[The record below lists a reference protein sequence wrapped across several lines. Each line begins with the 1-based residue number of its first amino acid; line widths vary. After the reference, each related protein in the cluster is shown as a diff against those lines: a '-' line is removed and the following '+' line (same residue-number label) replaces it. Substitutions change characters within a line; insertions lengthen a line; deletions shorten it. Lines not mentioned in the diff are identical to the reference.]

1 MGDLGAMRFLCL
13 ITPALL
19 AAAESLPI
27 PAGLDAY
34 MPVPENNLL
43 TREKVELG
51 KKLFFDPRLSRD
63 NTISCA
69 TCHDPKRAFSDSRPT
84 ASGIGGRSGK
94 RRVPRLV
101 NRGYGKS
108 FFWDGRAASLEEQVM
123 QPIKNPNEMDL
134 TFDEAGARV
143 NLPIAVIQQ
152 ALASYVRTIL
162 SGDSPYDRYLQG
174 AGSALT
180 PEERLGYSAVRL
192 VAPCVT

>member
-19 AAAESLPI
+19 AAAETLPI

-108 FFWDGRAASLEEQVM
+108 FFWDGRATSLEEQVM
-123 QPIKNPNEMDL
+123 QPIK
-134 TFDEAGARV
+134 
-143 NLPIAVIQQ
+143 PICMWTSPPPGYCQG
-152 ALASYVRTIL
+152 
-162 SGDSPYDRYLQG
+162 SG
-174 AGSALT
+174 
-180 PEERLGYSAVRL
+180 
-192 VAPCVT
+192 